1 MMVVLTFDF
10 GFVVNRIH
18 VWSSYF

>member
-1 MMVVLTFDF
+1 MVVLTFDF